1 MIQTKSL
8 NGSSFLRGEQMDL
21 VIQILILALGFGL
34 LVKGADL
41 FVDGSAAMALSLGIP
56 EIVIGLTI
64 VAMGTS
70 APEAAVSITGAL
82 KGSADISIGNVI
94 GSNIMNIL
102 LILGIAS
109 TIVSIKVKS
118 TTVKYEMPFLV
129 LISLVFVFLGM
140 DGTITRAD
148 GMILVLLF
156 ALYLMYMFILIK
168 RDDSEMEDDEI
179 KQKSV
184 PVCILFIVIGIALI
198 VVGSRFAV
206 DAACEIA
213 RQAGMSERLIGLTI
227 VALGTSLPELFTSVT
242 AAVRGNADLAIGNI
256 VGSNIFNILFVIGL
270 SSLVVPIG
278 FQSHF
283 IYDALFATGCAALLF
298 LFSFRDR
305 LISRMNGLAMIAAY
319 VIYFI
324 FM

>member
-1 MIQTKSL
+1 
-8 NGSSFLRGEQMDL
+8 MDL
-21 VIQILILALGFGL
+21 VIQILIMAFGFAF

-41 FVDGSAAMALSLGIP
+41 FVDGSAALAFSLGIP

-70 APEAAVSITGAL
+70 APEAAVSITGAI

-109 TIVSIKVKS
+109 CIVAIKVKS

-129 LISLVFVFLGM
+129 LISLVFVALGM
-140 DGTITRAD
+140 DGTVTRAD
-148 GMILVLLF
+148 GIILVLLF
-156 ALYLMYMFILIK
+156 ILYLLYMFILIK
-168 RDDSEMEDDEI
+168 RDDTEVEDEEI

-184 PVCILFIVIGIALI
+184 PACILFIIAGIALI
-198 VVGSRFAV
+198 VLGSRFAV
-206 DAACEIA
+206 DAASEIA
-213 RQAGMSERLIGLTI
+213 RQAGLSERLIGLTI

-270 SSLVVPIG
+270 SSLIIPIG

-283 IYDALFATGCAALLF
+283 IYDALFASGCAAVLL

-305 LISRMNGLAMIAAY
+305 LLTRMNGLFMLAMYI
-319 VIYFI
+319 VYFI